1 MSDPENV
8 IASSSL
14 SDDTLSCGCLTKLM
28 TLRVALLERTSF
40 EQKESV
46 TVTSNAVKIQSKTKK
61 SRLKL
66 TVGESMSLHDVAI
79 GVLMCDGGG
88 LATLLA
94 EHTTS
99 SLDDFVKRMNEEAS
113 RLGMSH
119 TRFVD
124 PCGFSSENVSTL
136 RDMELLC
143 RACMSSFWFPLCSV
157 QRHKRWRS
165 GNRLLTQQRTD
176 TVRQVDGMLVE
187 RYPNKIGS
195 CSALTF
201 VRRSDGKR
209 VLVIVLNAVS
219 CSKQVCISESKLLG
233 DWATSL
239 SACDD
244 DDDGDSDR

>member
-1 MSDPENV
+1 
-8 IASSSL
+8 
-14 SDDTLSCGCLTKLM
+14 
-28 TLRVALLERTSF
+28 
-40 EQKESV
+40 
-46 TVTSNAVKIQSKTKK
+46 
-61 SRLKL
+61 
-66 TVGESMSLHDVAI
+66 
-79 GVLMCDGGG
+79 MCEGGG

-124 PCGFSSENVSTL
+124 PHGLSSENVSTL

-143 RACMSSFWFPLCSV
+143 RACMSSFWFPLCSL

-165 GNRLLTQQRTD
+165 GNRLLAQQRTD

-187 RYPNKIGS
+187 RYPKVGS

-201 VRRSDGKR
+201 VEDPTEKEC
-209 VLVIVLNAVS
+209 L
-219 CSKQVCISESKLLG
+219 
-233 DWATSL
+233 
-239 SACDD
+239 
-244 DDDGDSDR
+244 